1 MEIDWFISVVTLN
14 ALKHLVMQM
23 APFSC
28 MELWAEVLPSTGIM
42 AVSAWGW
49 VGQVVSPVCLQK
61 ASAGAQGG
69 SFSDLKEL
77 YKWRKRNQRVSP
89 FIWVLQIIMVCLQVV
104 KREKSYQSNGALQGS
119 ALLGSAIPK
128 VCVTAWGFA
137 GLTQTQRTAKR
148 LNIQKEERNCSL
160 GIHSVNLDVSG
171 LTNAMKYSLIQGS
184 FLSLSEKLST
194 PQNISKHRRLKWKA
208 VRSKTAFWMGRA
220 FSFIL
225 ISVRGIRK
233 Q

>member
-1 MEIDWFISVVTLN
+1 MEIDLFISVVTLN

-28 MELWAEVLPSTGIM
+28 MELWAEVLPSTGIV

-89 FIWVLQIIMVCLQVV
+89 FIWVLQIIMVCFQVV
-104 KREKSYQSNGALQGS
+104 KREKSYQSNGALARLCAPRFCHPKGVCHC
-119 ALLGSAIPK
+119 LGL
-128 VCVTAWGFA
+128 CWA
-137 GLTQTQRTAKR
+137 GTNTEDCKEIEYAK
-148 LNIQKEERNCSL
+148 
-160 GIHSVNLDVSG
+160 
-171 LTNAMKYSLIQGS
+171 
-184 FLSLSEKLST
+184 
-194 PQNISKHRRLKWKA
+194 
-208 VRSKTAFWMGRA
+208 GRA
-220 FSFIL
+220 
-225 ISVRGIRK
+225 
-233 Q
+233 